1 MGVMKYTGSAVRDY
15 EMAKGETKIVTLG
28 IATWGMLDKDVK
40 DTLRE
45 AIDSN
50 KVGLPER

>member
-28 IATWGMLDKDVK
+28 IATWGKLHKDVK
-40 DTLRE
+40 NKLSE

-50 KVGLPER
+50 EVGLPER